1 LAESA
6 LTTISTINKG
16 LLSALLPTTFI
27 EDFKLYPNRIAIY
40 LVENITDL
48 LPQVEV
54 FLDALSEVTETKFYL
69 EMVTP
74 KIGILRT
81 YGIPELC
88 FNPQLLFQDNNDASI
103 GNEEYS

>member
-1 LAESA
+1 MAESV

-27 EDFKLYPNRIAIY
+27 EDFKLYPNRIMIY

-88 FNPQLLFQDNNDASI
+88 FNP
-103 GNEEYS
+103 